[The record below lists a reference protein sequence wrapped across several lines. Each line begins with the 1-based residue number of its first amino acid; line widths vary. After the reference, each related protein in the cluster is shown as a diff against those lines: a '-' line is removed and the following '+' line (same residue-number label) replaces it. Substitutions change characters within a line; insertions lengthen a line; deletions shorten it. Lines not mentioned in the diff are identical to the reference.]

1 MGRLQGSGARIKSIA
16 PIASGL
22 AQMSEADYEVKRC
35 LLCGKRIALTS
46 GRQYCRVPCRQIAT
60 GKHSTRLQAAFK
72 ARGEWVRFRFDSH
85 AKALA
90 AQGSINHNHHLFQAS
105 MSGRL
110 TLDVRYLGL
119 P

>member
-1 MGRLQGSGARIKSIA
+1 MTPLHG
-16 PIASGL
+16 GL

-35 LLCGKRIALTS
+35 LLCGARIALAS
-46 GRQYCRVPCRQIAT
+46 GRQYCRVPCRQIAC
-60 GKHSTRLQAAFK
+60 GKHSTRLMAAFK
-72 ARGEWVRFRFDSH
+72 AKGEWVRFRFDSH
-85 AKALA
+85 ATALA
-90 AQGSINHNHHLFQAS
+90 LQGSINHNHHLFQAS